1 MKKAPP
7 PTPVHERPMS
17 EAEFIES
24 YNKNM
29 PEGYPK
35 VSFSIME
42 KFKEA
47 HASLFKGKGAWS
59 LDQHRKRMFEWL
71 PQNLQNRLP

>member
-1 MKKAPP
+1 MKKPP
-7 PTPVHERPMS
+7 RPTPAYELPMS

-24 YNKNM
+24 YNRNM

-35 VSFSIME
+35 VSVMVME

-47 HASLFKGKGAWS
+47 HASLFKGKGFWS
-59 LDQHRKRMFEWL
+59 LDQHRKRMIEWL
-71 PQNLQNRLP
+71 PQNL